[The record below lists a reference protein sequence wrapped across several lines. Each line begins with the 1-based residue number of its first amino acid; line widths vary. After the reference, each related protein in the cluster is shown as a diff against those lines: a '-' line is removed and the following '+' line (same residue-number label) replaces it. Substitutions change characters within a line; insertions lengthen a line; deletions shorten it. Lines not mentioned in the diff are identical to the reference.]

1 MSQQQN
7 QSAESDVLS
16 TIQQELKAPKS
27 KYNNFGK
34 FHYRSLED
42 ILEGVKPLL
51 QKYGATL
58 VVTDEVQEIGP
69 VVVVTAKAVFTD
81 AHGKQTVTTAHA
93 GVDIT
98 KKGMDVAQ
106 TFGASSSYARKYAL
120 NGLFLIDDTQDADT
134 DAYQQQTG
142 AQSQNNQQSRGQNQQ
157 TANGQNNQRGNYQ
170 QSQNMATQQQNPPA
184 QKSMGQ
190 RFQDALVSISKA
202 NKPATLEKALS
213 TFNGTNFYA
222 GIRKACQARAD
233 QQGWEL
239 PMPSQAHNQ
248 QNNQMHH

>member
-1 MSQQQN
+1 MTQQQS
-7 QSAESDVLS
+7 QSAELDVLR
-16 TIQQELKAPKS
+16 TIQQDLKAPKS
-27 KYNNFGK
+27 KYNKFGK

-42 ILEGVKPLL
+42 ILEGVKPFLL
-51 QKYGATL
+51 QHNATL
-58 VVTDEVQEIGP
+58 VLTDEVQEIGS
-69 VVVVTAKAVFTD
+69 VVVLTAKAVFTD
-81 AHGKQTVTTAHA
+81 ANGKQTVVTAHA
-93 GVDIT
+93 GVDID

-134 DAYQQQTG
+134 DAYQQQAG
-142 AQSQNNQQSRGQNQQ
+142 SQGQNNQPGRGQNQQ
-157 TANGQNNQRGNYQ
+157 SANGRNNQRGNYQ
-170 QSQNMATQQQNPPA
+170 QNQNTSQQQNQPV
-184 QKSMGQ
+184 QKSLGQ

-202 NKPATLEKALS
+202 NNPATLEKALS

-239 PMPSQAHNQ
+239 PMPSQVQNQ
-248 QNNQMHH
+248 QTNQMHH

>member
-7 QSAESDVLS
+7 QSAELDVLS

-51 QKYGATL
+51 HKYGATL

-81 AHGKQTVTTAHA
+81 AHGKQTITTAHA

-157 TANGQNNQRGNYQ
+157 TTNGQHNQRGNYQ
-170 QSQNMATQQQNPPA
+170 QNQNTATQQQNQPV

-190 RFQDALVSISKA
+190 RFQDALVAVSKA
-202 NKPATLEKALS
+202 NNPATLEKALS

>member
-7 QSAESDVLS
+7 QSAELDVLS

-27 KYNNFGK
+27 KFNKFGN

-42 ILEGVKPLL
+42 ILEGVKPYLA
-51 QKYGATL
+51 QHGASL
-58 VVTDEVQEIGP
+58 VLTDEVQEIGS
-69 VVVVTAKAVFTD
+69 VVVLTAKAVFTD
-81 AHGKQTVTTAHA
+81 ATGKQIVVTAHA
-93 GVDIT
+93 GVDIN

-142 AQSQNNQQSRGQNQQ
+142 AQGQNNQQSRGQNQQ
-157 TANGQNNQRGNYQ
+157 NANGQNNQRGNYQ
-170 QSQNMATQQQNPPA
+170 QNQNTSQQQNQLV

-239 PMPSQAHNQ
+239 PMPSQVQNQ

>member
-7 QSAESDVLS
+7 QSAELDVLR

-27 KYNNFGK
+27 KHNKFGNFY
-34 FHYRSLED
+34 YRSLED
-42 ILEGVKPLL
+42 ILEGVKPYLA
-51 QKYGATL
+51 QHGASL
-58 VVTDEVQEIGP
+58 VLTDEVQELGS
-69 VVVVTAKAVFTD
+69 VVVLTAKAVFTD
-81 AHGKQTVTTAHA
+81 ATGKQTVVTAHA
-93 GVDIT
+93 GVDIN
-98 KKGMDVAQ
+98 KKGMDIAQ

-142 AQSQNNQQSRGQNQQ
+142 AQGQNNQQSRGQNQQ
-157 TANGQNNQRGNYQ
+157 NANGQNNQRGNYQ
-170 QSQNMATQQQNPPA
+170 QNQNTSQQQNTPV

-239 PMPSQAHNQ
+239 PMPSQVQNQ
-248 QNNQMHH
+248 QNNQIHH

>member
-1 MSQQQN
+1 MTQQHSK
-7 QSAESDVLS
+7 SAELDVLR

-27 KYNNFGK
+27 KFNKFGN

-42 ILEGVKPLL
+42 ILEGVKPFLL
-51 QKYGATL
+51 QHNATL
-58 VVTDEVQEIGP
+58 VLTDEVQEIGS
-69 VVVVTAKAVFTD
+69 VVVLTAKAVFTD
-81 AHGKQTVTTAHA
+81 ANGKQTVVTAHA
-93 GVDIT
+93 GVDIN

-134 DAYQQQTG
+134 DAYQQQAG
-142 AQSQNNQQSRGQNQQ
+142 SQGQNNQQSRGQNQQ
-157 TANGQNNQRGNYQ
+157 CANGQNNQRGNYQ
-170 QSQNMATQQQNPPA
+170 QNQNISQQQNQPV
-184 QKSMGQ
+184 QKSLGQ

-202 NKPATLEKALS
+202 NNPATLEKALS

-239 PMPSQAHNQ
+239 PMPSQVQNQ
-248 QNNQMHH
+248 QNNQIHH